1 MLKHIRVRSGRAPRK
16 HRICVLAALAVLAV
30 PTTAGAATG
39 PTLLSQTTWGGPGV
53 DAAGGLAVSG
63 DGSAYL
69 TGLSDSFATDQFGQ
83 PRPVI
88 FTVKFA
94 PDGSLSWQRIWNGPT
109 VFGSFGSPASAL
121 APDGSVYVAGTTT
134 LNADEAVVLKF
145 DPAGNLIWQRALAA
159 GTAAQESAAVATGAD
174 GSVYLVGTRIDFA
187 NGTPGG
193 MTITKIAADGTIVWQ
208 KLWSTGSGMA
218 VAVAPD
224 GSVYAAGQAPRPGSP
239 ADADMVVVKL
249 AADGSLV
256 WARTYSAGTLADPRG
271 GAAAGPDGSV
281 YLAGAIQA
289 PKIGLAALVVKLN
302 PDGSL
307 SYDRAWGTGATA
319 AGVTLAPDGTLYVS
333 GTTSAPGT
341 DAFLVHLLP
350 TGKAADAE
358 TWGGSGTDNGTGVGV
373 AADGTIRLA
382 ATAGAPPYTFA
393 PAARQTTMAKG
404 TITVA
409 AGTLTDATDTIND
422 PAQTITTPNGTTTF
436 GGLEDAAL
444 IRIAP

>member
-1 MLKHIRVRSGRAPRK
+1 MQKHIRLPSRRAPKK
-16 HRICVLAALAVLAV
+16 HRIYLLAALAVLVV

-69 TGLSDSFATDQFGQ
+69 TGLSDSFTTDSFGQ
-83 PRPVI
+83 PRPAI

-94 PDGSLSWQRIWNGPT
+94 ADGSLSWQRIWNGPT
-109 VFGSFGSPASAL
+109 VFGSFGTPASAL

-134 LNADEAVVLKF
+134 LNANEAVVLKF

-159 GTAAQESAAVATGAD
+159 GTAAQESAAVATGPD
-174 GSVYLVGTRIDFA
+174 GAVYLVGSTIDFA
-187 NGTPGG
+187 NATPSA
-193 MTITKIAADGTIVWQ
+193 MSVTKIAADGTIVWQ
-208 KLWSTGSGMA
+208 KAWTSANGMA

-224 GSVYAAGQAPRPGSP
+224 GSVYAAGQTQTPGAP
-239 ADADMVVVKL
+239 ADAELVALKL
-249 AADGSLV
+249 APDGSLV
-256 WARTYSAGTLADPRG
+256 WARTYTAGILADPRG
-271 GAAAGPDGSV
+271 GAAVGPDGSL
-281 YLAGAIQA
+281 YLAGAIQG
-289 PKIGLAALVVKLN
+289 PKIGLAALILKLN

-307 SYDRAWGTGATA
+307 SFDRAWGTNATA
-319 AGVTLAPDGTLYVS
+319 AGVTLAPDGTLYLS
-333 GTTSAPGT
+333 GTTSAAGT
-341 DAFLVHLLP
+341 DAFVVHLLP
-350 TGKAADAE
+350 TGKAADAQ
-358 TWGGSGTDNGTGVGV
+358 TWGSSGFDNGTGVGV
-373 AADGTIRLA
+373 AGDGTIRLA
-382 ATAGAPPYTFA
+382 ATAAAPPYTFA
-393 PAARQTTMAKG
+393 AATRQTAMAKG